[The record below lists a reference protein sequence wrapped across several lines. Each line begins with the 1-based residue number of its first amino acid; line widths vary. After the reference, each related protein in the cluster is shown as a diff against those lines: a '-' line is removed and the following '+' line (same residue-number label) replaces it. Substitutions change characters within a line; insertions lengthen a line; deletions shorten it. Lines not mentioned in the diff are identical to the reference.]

1 MLLACKD
8 TQSFLFTAEI
18 KLNARLGY
26 LIPID
31 FFKNSLTLHRVLPL
45 HRQVEFGIQ
54 VNIVLLFY
62 MKKNFFKSVC
72 LILAA
77 VTLFSGCEN
86 GIDDSEKQDA
96 VVAILKTSSNDFWQ
110 QVGYSI
116 NATCEEKGIT
126 PFITFTRDEEDAQSQ
141 LDAVK
146 SIATIKEKYNVK
158 AIIVTP
164 IFSENDFE
172 VDKAVAEC
180 AGSEIPVII
189 IDTPVDAG
197 KSPLKDVFKAY
208 VGTDNVGAGEFL
220 GAKLADLSKSDLLTA
235 RFENARSPLLRY
247 EGFCKGIGFEADV
260 WKANETETPSSMS
273 AELEQHPS
281 VTDVV
286 FFTGKLCESVMS
298 ALDGKNVYT
307 FDAHKEFFNSIEAGG
322 CIKGIVAQNTFEM
335 GRKAVQAAYDQ
346 NVSKEIYIPV
356 IYVTADNIAS
366 AEVKP
371 FIDYFH
377 SGKAE

>member
-1 MLLACKD
+1 
-8 TQSFLFTAEI
+8 
-18 KLNARLGY
+18 
-26 LIPID
+26 
-31 FFKNSLTLHRVLPL
+31 
-45 HRQVEFGIQ
+45 
-54 VNIVLLFY
+54 
-62 MKKNFFKSVC
+62 MKRFIKSVC

-77 VTLFSGCEN
+77 ATLFSGCEN
-86 GIDDSEKQDA
+86 GIKDNEKQDA
-96 VVAILKTSSNDFWQ
+96 VVAILKTKSNDFWQ

-116 NATCEEKGIT
+116 SATCNEKGIV
-126 PFITFTRDEEDAQSQ
+126 PFVTFTKDEEDAKTQ

-146 SIATIKEKYNVK
+146 DIATIKEKYNVK

-164 IFSENDFE
+164 IFSESSFD

-189 IDTPVDAG
+189 IDTPIDAE
-197 KSPLKDVFKAY
+197 KSPLKNIYKAY

-220 GAKLADLSKSDLLTA
+220 GSKLSNISKSNLLTA

-247 EGFCKGIGFEADV
+247 EGFCKGIGFDAKV
-260 WKANETETPSSMS
+260 WKTNETETPSAMS
-273 AELEQHPS
+273 AVFEQNPA

-307 FDAHKEFFNSIEAGG
+307 FDAHEDFFHSIENGG
-322 CIKGIVAQNTFEM
+322 CVKGIVAQNTFEM
-335 GRKAVQAAYDQ
+335 GRKAVQAAFGQ
-346 NVSKEIYIPV
+346 NVAKEIYIPV
-356 IYVTADNIAS
+356 IYVSADNITS

-371 FIDYFH
+371 FLDYFK
-377 SGKAE
+377 SGKVK